1 MQKTITTLPKSQVSI
16 DVSVPHEQFQTYREK
31 AIARLG
37 ENLELPGFRKGK
49 VPQNMLEKSLPE
61 MAVMEEMANI
71 AINDHFPKIIMEE
84 KIDAIGRPEIKITKV
99 APGNPFEFTATV
111 AVVPEVTL
119 PDYKKIASG
128 TVLEKEATVTDEE
141 LDTAIIE
148 LKKTRAHQDLHKN
161 DNEEAVN
168 HDHAELD
175 AIDASLTDEYVKDLG
190 PFGSVAD
197 FKEKYKE
204 NILKEKGNQI
214 REKRRIAILEAI
226 LEKTNVEMPD
236 VLVQSE
242 LEQLMGRLKSDVAN
256 IGVEFDE
263 YLKHISKTEDALRAE
278 FLPDAEKRAKM
289 ELAMHK
295 IGLAEK
301 IEPAAEE
308 IEAETMRLMTMY
320 KDADENRAR
329 VYVTHL
335 LANEAIFRFLEE
347 QN

>member
-1 MQKTITTLPKSQVSI
+1 
-16 DVSVPHEQFQTYREK
+16 
-31 AIARLG
+31 
-37 ENLELPGFRKGK
+37 
-49 VPQNMLEKSLPE
+49 
-61 MAVMEEMANI
+61 
-71 AINDHFPKIIMEE
+71 
-84 KIDAIGRPEIKITKV
+84 
-99 APGNPFEFTATV
+99 
-111 AVVPEVTL
+111 VVPEVTL